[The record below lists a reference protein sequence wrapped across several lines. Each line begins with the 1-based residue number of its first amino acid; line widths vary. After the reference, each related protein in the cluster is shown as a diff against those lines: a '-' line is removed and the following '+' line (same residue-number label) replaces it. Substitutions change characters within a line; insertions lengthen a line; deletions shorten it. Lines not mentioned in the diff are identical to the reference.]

1 MEIVIALRESFKS
14 VQCLSKKFEVS
25 DCDYS
30 DIMQTLSHVY
40 IAVPFGDDEI
50 RGYIDS
56 ALRNIDDAK
65 TVSDRGDSYEDD
77 LIGIHLDMALVNLR
91 AAIYYASK

>member
-1 MEIVIALRESFKS
+1 MNVSYLREAFES
-14 VQCLSKKFEVS
+14 VKCLSKKFDVS
-25 DCDYS
+25 DWDFV
-30 DIMQTLSHVY
+30 DNMNTLSNVY
-40 IAVPFGDDEI
+40 ISVPMGEDEI

-56 ALRNIDDAK
+56 AIRNIDDAK
-65 TVSDRGDSYEDD
+65 TVFDRGDSYEDD